1 MIQPINEQQVRP
13 INIHQMKKFNVR
25 RLILIF
31 LFVLLTI
38 TSLLIGVLD
47 VNFIDL
53 ISLDKDA
60 WSILWISRIP
70 RTVSIILAASSLSIA
85 GLIMQAIS
93 RNKFISPST
102 AGTTNAA
109 ILGVLLS
116 YLLFGQINPIFRSIF
131 SFVFAMFG
139 TFIFMLILRKIKFKN
154 IIYVPLIGL
163 MYGAMISSISSLI
176 AHQFNALQFLNTIG
190 ITGFSNKASGTYE
203 LLYFVIPAMI
213 IAIMYATR
221 FSIIGM
227 GEDFSKNLGINYS
240 YVMMVGLIIISAI
253 SALTF
258 VMIGTLPFVGLIV
271 PNLVSYYYGDH
282 VKKSIIDL
290 MLFGSS
296 FVLLNDILSRLI
308 IYPYEISIT
317 FTMGVTGAIIFL
329 ILIFRRI
336 HHGKA

>member
-1 MIQPINEQQVRP
+1 MYKQINEQTVHSNL
-13 INIHQMKKFNVR
+13 INQLKTYNLR

-31 LFVLLTI
+31 LFIVLTL
-38 TSLLIGVLD
+38 TSLLIGVLE
-47 VNFIDL
+47 VSFIDL
-53 ISLDKDA
+53 IRLEKEA
-60 WSILWISRIP
+60 WQILWISRIP

-116 YLLFGQINPIFRSIF
+116 YILFGQRSPIFRSLF
-131 SFVFAMFG
+131 SFGFAMIG
-139 TFIFMLILRKIKFKN
+139 TFIFMIILRKIKFKN
-154 IIYVPLIGL
+154 VIYVPLIGL
-163 MYGAMISSISSLI
+163 MYGAMISSLSTLI
-176 AHQFNALQFLNTIG
+176 AHQFDALQFLNTIG

-203 LLYFVIPAMI
+203 LLYLVIPAMVVSI
-213 IAIMYATR
+213 IYATR
-221 FSIIGM
+221 FSIVGM
-227 GEDFSKNLGINYS
+227 GEDFSKNLGINYTW
-240 YVMMVGLIIISAI
+240 VMVVGLVIISMI
-253 SALTF
+253 SALNF
-258 VMIGTLPFVGLIV
+258 VMIGSLPFVGLIV
-271 PNLVSYYYGDH
+271 PNLVTYYYGDH

-308 IYPYEISIT
+308 IFPYEISIT
-317 FTMGVTGAIIFL
+317 FTMGVSGAIIFL

-336 HHGKA
+336 NHEKS